1 MNADNQQQLTSNGK
15 QRPMSFNQVL
25 LHNKDP
31 RKVYPKYKTE
41 LCKTFMQKKSCPYG
55 FKCLFAHGESELI
68 KSNHCANYKTFIC
81 KSFFQNGYCPYGY
94 RCNFKHYDFEERKI
108 TLPYY
113 YISLFIMYDI
123 SNPKPL
129 KRLPIFQQIC
139 NSNKENNKENFYFD
153 FNNNFY
159 SQKTLVN
166 SREES
171 ESSSTNEEFN

>member
-1 MNADNQQQLTSNGK
+1 MNSENETTTQNIK

-31 RKVYPKYKTE
+31 RQVYPKYKTE

-68 KSNHCANYKTFIC
+68 KTNHCANYKTFIC

-94 RCNFKHYDFEERKI
+94 RCNFRHYDFEERK
-108 TLPYY
+108 TVLPYY
-113 YISLFIMYDI
+113 YISLNIMYDI

-129 KRLPIFQQIC
+129 KRLPIFEQIC
-139 NSNKENNKENFYFD
+139 SKGNNYINYYKEMIP
-153 FNNNFY
+153 
-159 SQKTLVN
+159 N

-171 ESSSTNEEFN
+171 ESSSTNEEL